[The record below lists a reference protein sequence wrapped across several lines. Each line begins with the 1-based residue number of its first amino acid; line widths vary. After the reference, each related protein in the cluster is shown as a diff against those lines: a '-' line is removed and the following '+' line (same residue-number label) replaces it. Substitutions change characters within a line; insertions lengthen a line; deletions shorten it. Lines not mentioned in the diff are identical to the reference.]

1 MIQNLTLPELPDEIL
16 LRILSYLDYSSIIRC
31 GQVSKRLWTIS
42 HDKTLFE
49 TINLSGKIV
58 PITFLQFI
66 IHHGCKYL
74 SLRSAKIEGND
85 ITLKEICQL
94 KYLDCTN
101 CFAKPKVI
109 EKILSF
115 SKSIQKLSMVSP
127 NTARIM
133 GVADR
138 NWNDIKSNMIKQF
151 SHKLQV
157 LHLKG
162 RVSTVMEFEAEYLTT
177 IHTYFWIT

>member
-1 MIQNLTLPELPDEIL
+1 MIQNLSLQGLPDEIL
-16 LRILSYLDYSSIIRC
+16 LRILSYLDFSNIIRC

-66 IHHGCKYL
+66 LDHGCKYL

-85 ITLKEICQL
+85 ITLTKICQL
-94 KYLDCTN
+94 RYLDCTN

-109 EKILSF
+109 KKILNF
-115 SKSIQKLSMVSP
+115 SLSMQKLSMVSP

-133 GVADR
+133 GVADS
-138 NWNDIKSNMIKQF
+138 NWIDIKSNMIRLF
-151 SHKLQV
+151 SYDLQV

-162 RVSTVMEFEAEYLTT
+162 RVSTVTEFQTEYLTT
-177 IHTYFWIT
+177 IFTYF